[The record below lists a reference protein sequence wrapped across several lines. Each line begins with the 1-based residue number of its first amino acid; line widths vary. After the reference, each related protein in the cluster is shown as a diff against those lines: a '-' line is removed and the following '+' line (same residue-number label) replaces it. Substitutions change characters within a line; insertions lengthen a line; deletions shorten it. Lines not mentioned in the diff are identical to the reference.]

1 MLHVLFSCKAYADF
15 RNDVSLFIVSHTA
28 AVADVSYVT
37 SAVDDRTIW
46 KMSRFCITLCKGK
59 TTL

>member
-28 AVADVSYVT
+28 AVADVL
-37 SAVDDRTIW
+37 
-46 KMSRFCITLCKGK
+46 TLRQLLTTGLFGK
-59 TTL
+59 CPVFV